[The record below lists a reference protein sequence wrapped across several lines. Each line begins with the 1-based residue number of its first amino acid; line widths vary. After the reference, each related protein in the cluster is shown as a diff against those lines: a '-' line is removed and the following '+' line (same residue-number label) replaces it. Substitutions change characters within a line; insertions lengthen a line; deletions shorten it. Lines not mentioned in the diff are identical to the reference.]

1 MRESE
6 LFAVGLGIVSPWN
19 IVDLQ
24 LLEGEVHVRVDFER
38 GARFEG
44 NPVHDTVER
53 TWRHLNFFQF
63 PCYVHARVPRVK
75 DELGKVS
82 MVQVPWA
89 EGGSGFTLQ
98 FERLAIS
105 LVRQMPVLA
114 AARELGI
121 QDTRLWRLLRRHV
134 RQAWEATDIGSPRR
148 IGVDETAARRGHDY
162 ISVFV
167 DLDAKRVLFACQ
179 GRSGAALGEFR
190 AFLLARGQDPGA
202 GLEFVCDMSPAF
214 LSGLREFFPDARITL
229 DKFHLVALLTKAV
242 DETRKEES
250 RRFSQLK
257 GTRWIWLKNPST
269 LTAAQ
274 REELK
279 AFLTQNDYC
288 KTASAYGFKLQFQE
302 LFHHQKRAAERLF
315 AAWLDR
321 ALESGLRHI
330 ERAAST
336 LFRMRELVLNW
347 FDTRISNGVLE
358 GLHSVLQAT
367 KNKARGYRNP
377 DNLIAMSYLLHGKLN
392 ATTHTI

>member
-6 LFAVGLGIVSPWN
+6 LFAVGLGVVSPWK

-38 GARFEG
+38 GARFDG

-75 DELGKVS
+75 DADGKVE
-82 MVQVPWA
+82 MVLVPWA
-89 EGGSGFTLQ
+89 RKGSGFTLQ

-121 QDTRLWRLLRRHV
+121 PDTKLWRILRRHV
-134 RQAWEATDIGSPRR
+134 RAAWEATDIGQPKR
-148 IGVDETAARRGHDY
+148 IGVDETAARRGHEY
-162 ISVFV
+162 ITVFV
-167 DLDAKRVLFACQ
+167 DLDARRVLFACP
-179 GRSGAALGEFR
+179 GRSGESLEKFREFLETR
-190 AFLLARGQDPGA
+190 DVDLAGI
-202 GLEFVCDMSPAF
+202 EFACDMSPAF
-214 LSGLREFFPDARITL
+214 LRGIREFFPGARVTL

-250 RRFSQLK
+250 RQYRKLK
-257 GTRWIWLKNPST
+257 GTRWIWLKNPDN
-269 LTAAQ
+269 LTDRQ

-279 AFLTQNDYC
+279 AFLIQNDYC
-288 KTASAYGFKLQFQE
+288 QTAQAYGFKLQFQE
-302 LFHHQKRAAERLF
+302 LFRHPRQAAEKIL

-321 ALESGLRHI
+321 ALESGLQHI
-330 ERAAST
+330 ERAAGT
-336 LFRMRELVLNW
+336 LFRMREFLMNW
-347 FDTRISNGVLE
+347 FDSRISNGVLE

-392 ATTHTI
+392 APTHSI